1 MKEIFKRHPRY
12 AHAPEDFS
20 SLPDNLWIRCPRC
33 QELLYSKEHEQA
45 LKVCSKCKYHF
56 QVSARERLAMLADE
70 SSFDERDTSVQ
81 SRDPLHFRS
90 PGPSYAEKLATNA
103 DEAGTNEAYVY
114 GTATIDGQ
122 AVVIGVTEFSF
133 LGGSMG
139 AAVGEKIARAMDLA
153 REERLPL
160 VLVSSGGGARMQEGV
175 ISLMQMAKTLAALD
189 RLKDAGLPFFSI
201 MVDPCLGGTTAS
213 YAMMGDV
220 NIAEPGAYIGFAG
233 RRVIEQTMRQ
243 KLPQDAATAE
253 FLQRHGMIDLVV
265 PRAELP
271 ATIGRLVRLYLT
283 CNPALTGK
291 RLVGQPA

>member
-33 QELLYSKEHEQA
+33 QELLYAKEHEQA
-45 LKVCSKCKYHF
+45 LKVCSKCNYHF
-56 QVSARERLAMLADE
+56 QVTSRERIGMLVDE
-70 SSFDERDTSVQ
+70 GSFEETDPAVR
-81 SRDPLHFRS
+81 SRDPLEFHS
-90 PGPSYAEKLATNA
+90 PGSSYAERLGEYARDA
-103 DEAGTNEAYVY
+103 GALEAFIY
-114 GTATIDGQ
+114 GTCRIDGQ
-122 AVVIGVTEFSF
+122 DVVLGVTEFRF
-133 LGGSMG
+133 CGGSMG
-139 AAVGEKIARAMDLA
+139 AAVGEKVTRAIELA
-153 REERLPL
+153 VERKLPL
-160 VLVSSGGGARMQEGV
+160 ILVSSGGGARMQEGV

-189 RLKDAGLPFFSI
+189 RLKESNLPYFSV

-243 KLPQDAATAE
+243 KLPQNAATAE
-253 FLQRHGMIDLVV
+253 FLQQHGMVDLVV

-271 ATIGRLVRLYLT
+271 ATLARLTRLYRA
-283 CNPALTGK
+283 CNVSISEK
-291 RLVGQPA
+291 QLVGQPA